1 MTNKAIE
8 NIHNKM
14 VKNMYMIQFKPNVKT
29 PFKIIE
35 YIALYANNMQI
46 LDVVRTIKTTDSVD
60 ETYWRVYIQADE
72 ACFRNLQNYLDE

>member
-1 MTNKAIE
+1 MKNEVSE
-8 NIHNKM
+8 NINRL
-14 VKNMYMIQFKPNVKT
+14 QFLPNIKT

-46 LDVVRTIKTTDSVD
+46 LDVVQIMKTTDSKT
-60 ETYWRVYIQADE
+60 ETYWCVFIQADE

>member
-1 MTNKAIE
+1 MKNEEIE
-8 NIHNKM
+8 NIELKGNEN
-14 VKNMYMIQFKPNVKT
+14 VFMIQFKPNVKT

-46 LDVVRTIKTTDSVD
+46 LDVLSIMKTTDSVT
-60 ETYWRVYIQADE
+60 ENYWRVFIKADK

>member
-8 NIHNKM
+8 NIYNKGD
-14 VKNMYMIQFKPNVKT
+14 KNMYMIQFKPNIKT

-46 LDVVRTIKTTDSVD
+46 LDVTQTMKTTDSIT
-60 ETYWRVYIQADE
+60 EIYWRVYIQADK